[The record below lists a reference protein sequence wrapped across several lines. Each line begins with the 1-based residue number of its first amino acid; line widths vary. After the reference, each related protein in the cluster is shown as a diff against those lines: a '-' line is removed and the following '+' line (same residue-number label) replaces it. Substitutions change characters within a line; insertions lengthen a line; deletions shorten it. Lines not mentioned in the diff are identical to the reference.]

1 QIGFKKQSFQHVDQD
16 RRSGTFVGAV
26 RLGFEQVQSLA
37 EKSLCLVDG
46 IPVQTLSSG
55 QPKIMKGLIRA
66 RCERIMMR
74 EYFRHLAEPIGA
86 PELDLLG
93 HLEMKGSPGLAE
105 QAFIKRITN

>member
-1 QIGFKKQSFQHVDQD
+1 L
-16 RRSGTFVGAV
+16 
-26 RLGFEQVQSLA
+26 RLLY
-37 EKSLCLVDG
+37 G

-55 QPKIMKGLIRA
+55 EPEIAKGLIRA

-86 PELDLLG
+86 PELDLLSY
-93 HLEMKGSPGLAE
+93 LPVKGSPCPAK